1 MISMADGASIPTS
14 NPDWP
19 GSPVHVRTTRSPEET
34 AAFGERLG
42 ALLRASDVVL
52 LSGELGAGKT
62 CLTQGI
68 ARGLGV
74 ADTVCSPTFVLVG
87 DYRGRERLYHA
98 DLYRLDDPAEV
109 EVLDLA
115 RSTEDGVLVV
125 EWPERAWRCLP
136 RQYLLITLGHAGA
149 TDRTLELAAVGPR
162 GLQLADALLAS
173 TAVSSR

>member
-1 MISMADGASIPTS
+1 MKENKTLLT
-14 NPDWP
+14 
-19 GSPVHVRTTRSPEET
+19 HSPEET
-34 AAFGERLG
+34 GALGEQLG
-42 ALLRASDVVL
+42 ALLRASDAVL

-74 ADTVCSPTFVLVG
+74 LDVVCSPTFVLVG

-109 EVLDLA
+109 QVLELD

-125 EWPERAWRCLP
+125 EWPERAMRCLP
-136 RQYLLITLGHAGA
+136 REHLLLHMSHVGPSDRAIDFLPSGA
-149 TDRTLELAAVGPR
+149 RAQQLSETILAAAAARYP
-162 GLQLADALLAS
+162 
-173 TAVSSR
+173 